1 MWLFGPLFDQ
11 ATMHIAQGC
20 GDHLL
25 PSNTPKPME
34 NLHMVHMTLNPFQE
48 CLLCSTHRSQ
58 MLKDY
63 IWNQL
68 WLRYIMKQIYD
79 KHKVIWWA
87 RVNVGEPM
95 IKDDFIKAQN
105 IVYWDQSTRGVVG
118 AYMRTQNFYIIV
130 GMCSPKWCL
139 LFPRCKWSEWDS
151 NPLHHWDPNTKTVL
165 GHAPIRS

>member
-34 NLHMVHMTLNPFQE
+34 SLHMVHMTLNPFQE
-48 CLLCSTHRSQ
+48 CLLCSTQKSQ
-58 MLKDY
+58 KLKDY
-63 IWNQL
+63 VWNQL
-68 WLRYIMKQIYD
+68 WLRYIVKQIYD
-79 KHKVIWWA
+79 KHKIIWWA

-105 IVYWDQSTRGVVG
+105 IVYWDRKHKRGNWRLHKNPKFLYNCGYVF
-118 AYMRTQNFYIIV
+118 TQMMSFISKMQMKWM
-130 GMCSPKWCL
+130 GFKSP
-139 LFPRCKWSEWDS
+139 S
-151 NPLHHWDPNTKTVL
+151 PLGSKH
-165 GHAPIRS
+165 